1 MPKKTASKGSGK
13 PIPQVEVNLKLSPK
27 QAADLL
33 KLLQVRFEENMNRHP
48 ALEWS
53 QIQAKLEAHS
63 EKLSSLHSMESTGG
77 EPDVIGFDKQTAEF
91 IFCDCSAETPAGRRS
106 ICFDGKG
113 QAERVQKGIHP
124 GGNAVDLADA
134 MGLELLDE
142 GQYRT
147 LQTLGEFDTKTSSWI
162 QTPPAIRK
170 LGGGLFADRRYN
182 QVFVYHNGAQS
193 FYSGRGFRGL
203 LRV

>member
-33 KLLQVRFEENMNRHP
+33 KLLQVRFEENMDRHP

-147 LQTLGEFDTKTSSWI
+147 LQTLGEFDPKPRAGSRRPRRSGSSAAGCSLTGATTRSLSI
-162 QTPPAIRK
+162 TTGPNPFIPA
-170 LGGGLFADRRYN
+170 GGFA
-182 QVFVYHNGAQS
+182 GC
-193 FYSGRGFRGL
+193 
-203 LRV
+203 